1 MSVPLT
7 QIKLS
12 EVEGVELL
20 DKRGY
25 LTICISVAREGK
37 VFLRNTEGIRD
48 WYDAVRD
55 NITKSKTR

>member
-1 MSVPLT
+1 
-7 QIKLS
+7 
-12 EVEGVELL
+12 VEGVELL

-55 NITKSKTR
+55 NIAKSKTR